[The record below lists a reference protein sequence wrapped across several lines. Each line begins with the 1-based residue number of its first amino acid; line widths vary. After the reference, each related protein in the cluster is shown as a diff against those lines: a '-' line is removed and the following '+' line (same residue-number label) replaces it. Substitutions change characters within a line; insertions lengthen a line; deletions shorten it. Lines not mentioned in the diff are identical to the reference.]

1 VLTERL
7 SVRPPESGD
16 EAAYAELFRRPPVEV
31 WLRPPPLSPFKISEI
46 EEMLREDIRHWEEF
60 GFGPWALI
68 ERGSGSF
75 VGRGGLRMTAV
86 AGEQAVELAWT
97 VDPDSQGRG
106 LATEAAL
113 AALEWA
119 RTLGIEEVIALTLPG
134 NHASRRVAE
143 KAGLRAAGEVEYAG
157 LTHVLYRLAL
167 A

>member
-1 VLTERL
+1 
-7 SVRPPESGD
+7 
-16 EAAYAELFRRPPVEV
+16 
-31 WLRPPPLSPFKISEI
+31 
-46 EEMLREDIRHWEEF
+46 
-60 GFGPWALI
+60 
-68 ERGSGSF
+68 
-75 VGRGGLRMTAV
+75 MTAV